1 MGEYQKTKY
10 PGIFKYVGKK
20 GQAYGIDYY
29 GDGKRHRELVGPKLD
44 DARAKLEEM
53 RQKVK
58 SGEYQAMIQRKKITF
73 DKLLEEWIK
82 KIEGQKFYQSNTRYF
97 IPILK
102 KHFAGKLLSEID
114 YKALEDFRDLRK
126 NTPVKFKYKEGR
138 PRSERMVDME
148 MSVLR
153 RMFKKAYLWE
163 WIEKNP
169 FDRGEGLFYKKCGK
183 RDRALIPDE
192 VKKLIEAASSNL
204 KPILLTA
211 ILTGLRKSD
220 IFNLKWE
227 DIDLDKGRISLVE
240 QKTGKTRII
249 PLGHDMIN
257 LLLKLPVNG
266 KYVFPGKN
274 GGPLTDIKHPFE
286 TALKKSGIDPGEG
299 YKKVVFHTL
308 RHSCVSQLVERG
320 ADSFIVR
327 NYVNHA
333 SPQMTEHYT
342 HLSEEFQR
350 RTGQLLDGL
359 YDVEKVY
366 GQKTVRNEAHRESK
380 ALVSA

>member
-29 GDGKRHRELVGPKLD
+29 GDGKRHRELIGPKLD

-53 RQKVK
+53 RQVVK
-58 SGEYQAMIQRKKITF
+58 KGKYRGMMMREKIIFDELLDEY
-73 DKLLEEWIK
+73 IK
-82 KIEGQKFYQSNTRYF
+82 KVQDQRFFKNSLSYF
-97 IPILK
+97 IPILR
-102 KHFAGKLLSEID
+102 KHFGGKLLSEID
-114 YKALEDFRDLRK
+114 YKTLEDFRDLRK
-126 NTPVKFKYKEGR
+126 NTPIKFKYKEGR
-138 PRSERMVDME
+138 PRSERTVDIE

-153 RMFKKAYLWE
+153 KMFKRAFMWE
-163 WIEKNP
+163 WIERNP
-169 FDRGEGLFYKKCGK
+169 FDRGEGLFYKKTGK
-183 RDRALIPDE
+183 RERALTPE
-192 VKKLIEAASSNL
+192 EMAKLIDGASPEF

-220 IFNLKWE
+220 ILGLRWE
-227 DIDLDKGRISLVE
+227 DIDLDKGQISLVE
-240 QKTGKTRII
+240 KKTGKSRII
-249 PLGHDMIN
+249 HLGQDMTT
-257 LLLKLPVNG
+257 LFHKLPVRG
-266 KYVFPGKN
+266 RYVFPGRKE
-274 GGPLTDIKHPFE
+274 GPLKNIEHPFE
-286 TALKKSGIDPGEG
+286 TALRKSGIDPGEG

-308 RHSCVSQLVERG
+308 RHSCVSQLVEMG
-320 ADSFIVR
+320 ADSSMVR

-342 HLSEEFQR
+342 HLSEEFRR

-366 GQKTVRNEAHRESK
+366 GQKTVRNEAHRENQ
-380 ALVSA
+380 ALVNA

>member
-1 MGEYQKTKY
+1 MYLRTRY

-20 GQAYGIDYY
+20 GTVYGIDYY
-29 GDGKRHRELVGPKLD
+29 GDGKRHRELIGSKLD

-53 RQKVK
+53 RQTVK
-58 SGEYQAMIQRKKITF
+58 KGKYRGMMMRKKITF
-73 DKLLEEWIK
+73 DDLLDEYIK
-82 KIEGQKFYQSNTRYF
+82 KIQDQRFFKNSLSYF

-102 KHFAGKLLSEID
+102 KHFGGKLLSEID
-114 YKALEDFRDLRK
+114 YKTLEDFRDLRK

-138 PRSERMVDME
+138 PRSERTVDIE

-153 RMFKKAYLWE
+153 KMFKRAFIWE
-163 WIEKNP
+163 WIERNP
-169 FDRGEGLFYKKCGK
+169 FDRGEGLFYKKTGK
-183 RDRALIPDE
+183 RERALTPE
-192 VKKLIEAASSNL
+192 EMAKLIDGASPEF

-220 IFNLKWE
+220 ILGLRWE
-227 DIDLDKGRISLVE
+227 DIDLEKGQISLIE

-249 PLGHDMIN
+249 HLGQDMTT
-257 LLLKLPVNG
+257 LFHKLPVRG
-266 KYVFPGKN
+266 RYVFPGRKE
-274 GGPLTDIKHPFE
+274 GPLKNIEHPFE

-308 RHSCVSQLVERG
+308 RHSCISQLVEMG
-320 ADSFIVR
+320 ADSFMVR

-333 SPQMTEHYT
+333 SSQMTEHYT

-359 YDVEKVY
+359 YDVQKVY
-366 GQKTVRNEAHRESK
+366 SQKTVRNEAHQENQV
-380 ALVSA
+380 LVNA